1 MNRLIK
7 FLNFLILATNAGS
20 INWNE
25 DKKNIFVL
33 IDPDDNEAAVKV
45 AKEGVISISI
55 TAPKRIINKI
65 DTNQLPFLSSKL
77 TELYDTVVLNAAW
90 NSDNKREIISDMYQ
104 SMDRLILRLG

>member
-1 MNRLIK
+1 MDRLIE

-25 DKKNIFVL
+25 DKENIFVL

-55 TAPKRIINKI
+55 TAPKRIIKI
-65 DTNQLPFLSSKL
+65 DTNQFPSLSSKL